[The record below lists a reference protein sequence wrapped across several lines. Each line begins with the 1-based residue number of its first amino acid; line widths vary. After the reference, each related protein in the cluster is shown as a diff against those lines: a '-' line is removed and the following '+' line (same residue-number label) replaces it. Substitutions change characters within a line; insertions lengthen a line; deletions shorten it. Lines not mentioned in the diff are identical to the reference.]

1 MACGRN
7 PDIASLIR
15 ATAEG
20 AGSHHAFPTDGA
32 AIHHVFEP
40 LHGRTRI
47 MPGEPGARRPAPHDL
62 VGQKRIK
69 VMHGV
74 DLRRRG
80 ISPAEA
86 ELGEAALQL
95 AQHVA
100 CFLAQRSL
108 TSALPAITKL
118 GTESVAATVKEKAW
132 NDGSAGGSISGH
144 TLLRATGFTLPSN
157 RPHFCSVTT

>member
-32 AIHHVFEP
+32 AIPLVFEP

-62 VGQKRIK
+62 LGQKRIK
-69 VMHGV
+69 VVHGV
-74 DLRRRG
+74 DLRRGG
-80 ISPAEA
+80 IGPAEA
-86 ELGEAALQL
+86 ELGEATQVYTVHDLYP
-95 AQHVA
+95 
-100 CFLAQRSL
+100 FL
-108 TSALPAITKL
+108 
-118 GTESVAATVKEKAW
+118 
-132 NDGSAGGSISGH
+132 
-144 TLLRATGFTLPSN
+144 
-157 RPHFCSVTT
+157 